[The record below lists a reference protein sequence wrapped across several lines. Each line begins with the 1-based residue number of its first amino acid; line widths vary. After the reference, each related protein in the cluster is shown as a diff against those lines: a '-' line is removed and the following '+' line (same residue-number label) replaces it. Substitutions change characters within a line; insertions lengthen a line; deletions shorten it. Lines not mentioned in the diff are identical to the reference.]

1 MISNIFVNLPVKDLE
16 KSKAFFEAI
25 GGKVN
30 QQFTDETASSIVLS
44 DNIFVMLL
52 THAKFREFS
61 PKEIASTKTTAEVL
75 IALGVDSKDELD
87 RIVDA
92 AIKAGGKE
100 TRPPADY
107 GFMQQRVFEDLDG
120 HHWEVV
126 YVDPAAVEPF

>member
-16 KSKAFFEAI
+16 KSKKFFEAI

-30 QQFTDETASSIVLS
+30 QQFTDETASSIILGG
-44 DNIFVMLL
+44 NIFCMLL
-52 THAKFREFS
+52 THAKYKEFS
-61 PKEIASTKTTAEVL
+61 PKQIADTNKTSEVM
-75 IALGVDSKDELD
+75 IALGVDSKEEVN

-120 HHWEVV
+120 HHWEVIFM
-126 YVDPAAVEPF
+126 DPAHVQAY

>member
-1 MISNIFVNLPVKDLE
+1 MINNIFVNLPVKDLE
-16 KSKAFFEAI
+16 KSKTFFEAI

-52 THAKFREFS
+52 THAKYREFN
-61 PKEIASTKTTAEVL
+61 PKQIADASKTSEVI
-75 IALGVDSKDELD
+75 IALGVDSKDEVN

-126 YVDPAAVEPF
+126 YMDPAQVEPY

>member
-16 KSKAFFEAI
+16 KSKKFFEAI

-30 QQFTDETASSIVLS
+30 QQFTDETASSIILGG
-44 DNIFVMLL
+44 NIFCMLL
-52 THAKFREFS
+52 THAKFKEFN
-61 PKEIASTKTTAEVL
+61 PKQIADAKTSEVM
-75 IALGVDSKDELD
+75 IALGVDSKEEVN

-120 HHWEVV
+120 HHWEVI
-126 YVDPAAVEPF
+126 YMDPAHVQPY

>member
-16 KSKAFFEAI
+16 KSKKFFEAI
-25 GGKVN
+25 GGTVN

-44 DNIFVMLL
+44 GNIFVMLV
-52 THAKFREFS
+52 THDKYKQFTT
-61 PKEIASTKTTAEVL
+61 KEIANAARTSEVL
-75 IALGVDSKDELD
+75 IALGVDSKAEVD
-87 RIVDA
+87 RIADA
-92 AIKAGGKE
+92 AIRAGGKE

-126 YVDPAAVEPF
+126 YVDQAHVQPY

>member
-1 MISNIFVNLPVKDLE
+1 MINNIFVNLPVKDLE
-16 KSKAFFEAI
+16 KSKKFFEAI

-30 QQFTDETASSIVLS
+30 QQFTDETASSIILGG
-44 DNIFVMLL
+44 NIFAMLI
-52 THAKFREFS
+52 THAKYKEFTS
-61 PKEIASTKTTAEVL
+61 KEIANAGKTSEVL
-75 IALGVDSKDELD
+75 IALGVDSKAEVD

-120 HHWEVV
+120 HHWEVI
-126 YVDPAAVEPF
+126 YMDPAHVESY

>member
-16 KSKAFFEAI
+16 KSKKFFEAI
-25 GGKVN
+25 GGTVN
-30 QQFTDETASSIVLS
+30 QQFTDETASSIILGG
-44 DNIFVMLL
+44 NIFCMLL
-52 THAKFREFS
+52 THAKYKEFS
-61 PKEIASTKTTAEVL
+61 PKQIADANKTSEVM
-75 IALGVDSKDELD
+75 IALGVDSKDEVN

-120 HHWEVV
+120 HHWEVI
-126 YVDPAAVEPF
+126 YMDPAHVQPY

>member
-1 MISNIFVNLPVKDLE
+1 MINNIFVNLPVKDLE
-16 KSKAFFEAI
+16 KSKKFFEAI

-52 THAKFREFS
+52 THAKYREFTS
-61 PKEIASTKTTAEVL
+61 KEIANAGKSSEVL
-75 IALGVDSKDELD
+75 IALGVDSKAEVD
-87 RIVDA
+87 RVVNA

-120 HHWEVV
+120 HHWEVI
-126 YVDPAAVEPF
+126 YMDPAHVQAY